1 MHRLVVRLFLAQV
14 LLLASFAVA
23 APNPPAAPAPAC
35 DAAASSPWADPLM
48 GAVFLAPPNGC
59 SSICSAANGQSCSPG
74 PVGKIKSCYDV
85 SYPDGCG
92 SCICSS
98 SLVWRCSIPVDG
110 F

>member
-1 MHRLVVRLFLAQV
+1 MYRLVVRLFLAQV

-23 APNPPAAPAPAC
+23 APNPHTAPAPAC
-35 DAAASSPWADPLM
+35 NAASSQGADNPLA

-59 SSICSAANGQSCSPG
+59 TSICSASNGQSCSPG

-92 SCICSS
+92 SCICTS
-98 SLVWRCSIPVDG
+98 SLVWSCSIPVG
-110 F
+110 